1 MDVER
6 EAEDSVIHSAH
17 SYYIPSEAV
26 LCNITFM
33 TITAYL
39 MAGFLIAVM
48 ACCQWPIQYGDKCV
62 IVGSHADAGGGCH
75 FLSGHRLCLWGKI
88 NGHAECV
95 NETQV

>member
-17 SYYIPSEAV
+17 YYYIPSEAV

-39 MAGFLIAVM
+39 RAGFLIAVM
-48 ACCQWPIQYGDKCV
+48 ACCQ
-62 IVGSHADAGGGCH
+62 
-75 FLSGHRLCLWGKI
+75 
-88 NGHAECV
+88 
-95 NETQV
+95 